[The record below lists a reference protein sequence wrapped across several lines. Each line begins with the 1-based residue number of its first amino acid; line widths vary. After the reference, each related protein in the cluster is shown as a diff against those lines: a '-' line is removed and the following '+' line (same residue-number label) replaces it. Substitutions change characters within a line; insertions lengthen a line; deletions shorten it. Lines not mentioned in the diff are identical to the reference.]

1 MTVART
7 ADSLRRE
14 IAAAFAARELPE
26 RVALSRPDCPGYEG
40 DEARDWLAG
49 RSWREVAEGGVSI
62 EHRDYLSFLT
72 LDGWLYYFPGFA
84 SLALDPEHPAEL
96 DETLVFRLWSFPEE
110 ISAALAPRERRAI
123 VRFLEYLSDRF
134 ERRGDLRNTARQAL
148 DEFWAYFTDDE
159 LEAGG
164 DPSSNALQ
172 ENGDV
177 PS

>member
-1 MTVART
+1 MTVPGT
-7 ADSLRRE
+7 ADDLRRE

-26 RVALSRPDCPGYEG
+26 RVALSRPDCPRYEG
-40 DEARDWLAG
+40 DEAREWLAG
-49 RSWREVAEGGVSI
+49 RSWRQVADGGVSI
-62 EHRDYLSFLT
+62 EHRDYLAFLT

-96 DETLVFRLWSFPEE
+96 DETLVFRLWSYPEE

-123 VRFLEYLSDRF
+123 VHFLEHLADRF
-134 ERRGDLRNTARQAL
+134 EQRGDLRNTAAQAL
-148 DEFWAYFTDDE
+148 DEHWAYFTDDE
-159 LEAGG
+159 LGLGEGPA
-164 DPSSNALQ
+164 PNALQ